1 MKLLQVDTLEKARE
15 KLEAAL
21 AGRTPAVEPVSLDAA
36 GGRVLAE
43 DIVSGEEIPGFYR
56 SSVDGYAV
64 FSKDTQ
70 GATESIPVF
79 LEIIEEVA
87 IGHPAK
93 KAVKSGQCAYV
104 PPAA

>member
-87 IGHPAK
+87 M
-93 KAVKSGQCAYV
+93 C